1 MAVNVFASPREIYYG
16 AGAIK
21 SVTSLLGK
29 RTLVVT
35 DSGVKAQGL
44 ADRLG
49 EIIKVQGADL
59 AIFDQVEP
67 DPSRETAGKILAL
80 ALDFQPDLFIGLGG
94 GSSIDAAKA
103 TWVLY
108 ENPDMVDLSVIEVA
122 QKILQCVL
130 RKKAR
135 LIAIPTTS
143 GTGSEVTKAAVVT
156 DLTRTP
162 PYKASWNAPQIVPD
176 AAILDPELTVT
187 MPAQVTANTGFDAL
201 SYAVECYVL
210 TRPSDMVDALALWS
224 ARTICEWLP
233 KAVTN
238 GRDLQARDRMHT
250 ASLQAGLAFTNGTL
264 GLVHMLAHIIGAE
277 FHIPHGRAIA
287 YVLCPVFAF
296 FYSTRRERLVGLAKA
311 LDIQGANDTARVQ
324 ALLNFLNQLKK
335 NIGIPLSIKDTDLS
349 EDQFFSKLDSLMEVY
364 KVRLSVVTPAMRSML
379 GVPDSLEEV
388 RNLWLHAWNGT
399 TADLR

>member
-1 MAVNVFASPREIYYG
+1 MAVNIFTSPREIYYG

-21 SVTSLLGK
+21 SVTGLLGK
-29 RTLVVT
+29 RTLIVT
-35 DSGVKAQGL
+35 DSGVRAQGL

-49 EIIKVQGADL
+49 EIIKGQGADL

-80 ALDFQPDLFIGLGG
+80 AQDFQPDLFIGLGG

-108 ENPDMVDLSVIEVA
+108 ENPDLVDLSVIEVA

-143 GTGSEVTKAAVVT
+143 GTGSEVTKAAVIT

-162 PYKASWNAPQIVPD
+162 PYKGGWNAPQIVPD

-187 MPAQVTANTGFDAL
+187 MPVQVTANTGIDAL
-201 SYAVECYVL
+201 SHAVECYVL
-210 TRPSDMVDALALWS
+210 IKPSDMVDPLALWS

-233 KAVTN
+233 KAVVN
-238 GRDLQARDRMHT
+238 GRDLQARDRMHV

-264 GLVHMLAHIIGAE
+264 GLVHVLAHVLGAE

-296 FYSTRRERLVGLAKA
+296 FYSTRRERVVGLAKA
-311 LDIQGANDTARVQ
+311 LGLRGRNNAAKVQ
-324 ALLNFLNQLKK
+324 ALLNLFNQLKK
-335 NIGIPLSIKDTDLS
+335 DIGIPLSIKDTDLS
-349 EDQFFSKLDSLMEVY
+349 KDQFFSRLDSLMEVY
-364 KVRLSVVTPAMRSML
+364 NTRIGVLPPMMRSML
-379 GVPDSLEEV
+379 GVPDSIEEV
-388 RNLWLHAWNGT
+388 RALWLHAWNGT
-399 TADLR
+399 TADLK

>member
-1 MAVNVFASPREIYYG
+1 MAVNIFVSPREIYYG

-21 SVTSLLGK
+21 SVTGLLGK
-29 RTLVVT
+29 RALIVT
-35 DSGVKAQGL
+35 DSGVKAQGV
-44 ADRLG
+44 ADRLS
-49 EIIKVQGADL
+49 EIIKGQGVDL
-59 AIFDQVEP
+59 AVFDQVEP

-80 ALDFQPDLFIGLGG
+80 AQDFQPDLFIGLGG
-94 GSSIDAAKA
+94 GSSIDAGKA
-103 TWVLY
+103 AWVLY
-108 ENPDMVDLSVIEVA
+108 ENPDLVNLSVIEVA

-143 GTGSEVTKAAVVT
+143 GTGSEVTKAAVIT

-162 PYKASWNAPQIVPD
+162 PYKGGWNAPQIVPD

-201 SYAVECYVL
+201 SHAIECYVL
-210 TRPSDMVDALALWS
+210 IKPSDMVDPLALWS

-233 KAVTN
+233 KAVAN
-238 GRDLQARDRMHT
+238 GRDLQARDRMHV

-264 GLVHMLAHIIGAE
+264 GLVHVLAHVLGAE

-296 FYSTRRERLVGLAKA
+296 FYSTRRERLIGLAKA
-311 LDIQGANDTARVQ
+311 LNIQGANDAAKAQ
-324 ALLNFLNQLKK
+324 ALIQFFNKLKK
-335 NIGIPLSIKDTDLS
+335 DIGIPLSIKDSDLS
-349 EDQFFSKLDSLMEVY
+349 EDQFFSRLDSLMEVY
-364 KVRLSVVTPAMRSML
+364 NTRVGVLPPMMRSML
-379 GVPDSLEEV
+379 GVPDSIEDV
-388 RNLWLHAWNGT
+388 RALWLHAWNGT

>member
-1 MAVNVFASPREIYYG
+1 MAVNVFVSPREIYYG

-49 EIIKVQGADL
+49 EIIKGQGADL

-67 DPSRETAGKILAL
+67 DPSRETVGKILTQ

-108 ENPDMVDLSVIEVA
+108 ENPDWVHLLVIEVA

-143 GTGSEVTKAAVVT
+143 GTGSEVTKAAVIT

-162 PYKASWNAPQIVPD
+162 PYKAAWNAPQIVPD

-187 MPAQVTANTGFDAL
+187 MPPQITANTGFDAL
-201 SYAVECYVL
+201 SHAVECYVL
-210 TRPSDMVDALALWS
+210 TKPSDMVDALALWS
-224 ARTICEWLP
+224 ARTIFEWLP
-233 KAVTN
+233 KAVAN
-238 GRDLQARDRMHT
+238 GQNLQARERMQV

-264 GLVHMLAHIIGAE
+264 GLVHTLAHILGGE

-287 YVLCPVFAF
+287 YVICPVFAF
-296 FYSTRRERLVGLAKA
+296 FYSNRRQRVVGLAKS
-311 LDIQGANDTARVQ
+311 LGLRGRNNTAKVQ
-324 ALLNFLNQLKK
+324 ALLNLFNQLKK
-335 NIGIPLSIKDTDLS
+335 DIGIPLSIKDTNLS

-379 GVPDSLEEV
+379 GVPDSIEEV

-399 TADLR
+399 NADLN

>member
-1 MAVNVFASPREIYYG
+1 MAVNIFVSPREIYYG

-21 SVTSLLGK
+21 SVTGLLGK

-49 EIIKVQGADL
+49 EIIKGQGADL
-59 AIFDQVEP
+59 TIFDQVEP
-67 DPSRETAGKILAL
+67 DPSRETAGKILTL
-80 ALDFQPDLFIGLGG
+80 AQDFQPDLFIGLGG

-103 TWVLY
+103 TWILY
-108 ENPDMVDLSVIEVA
+108 ENLDWIHLSVIEVA

-143 GTGSEVTKAAVVT
+143 GTGSEATKAAVIT
-156 DLTRTP
+156 DLTKTP

-201 SYAVECYVL
+201 SHAVECYVL
-210 TRPSDMVDALALWS
+210 IKPSDMVDPLALWS

-233 KAVTN
+233 KAVAN
-238 GRDLQARDRMHT
+238 GRDLQARDRMHV

-264 GLVHMLAHIIGAE
+264 GLVHVLAHVLGAE

-296 FYSTRRERLVGLAKA
+296 FFSTRRERLVGLAKA
-311 LDIQGANDTARVQ
+311 LGIQEVYDVAKVE
-324 ALLNFLNQLKK
+324 ALINYINQLKK
-335 NIGIPLSIKDTDLS
+335 DIGIPLSIKDSGLS
-349 EDQFFSKLDSLMEVY
+349 EDQFFSRMDSLMEVY
-364 KVRLSVVTPAMRSML
+364 NVRLGVLPPMMKPML
-379 GVPDSLEEV
+379 GVPDSIEEV
-388 RNLWLHAWNGT
+388 RALWLHAWNGT
-399 TADLR
+399 TADLK

>member
-1 MAVNVFASPREIYYG
+1 MPINIFSSPREIYYG
-16 AGAIK
+16 AGAIE
-21 SVTSLLGK
+21 SVTQILGK
-29 RTLVVT
+29 RVLIVT
-35 DSGVKAQGL
+35 DPGVKDQGL

-49 EIIKVQGADL
+49 KIVKRQGAAL
-59 AIFDQVEP
+59 AIFGQVEP
-67 DPSRETAGKILAL
+67 DPSRETAGRILSL
-80 ALDFQPDLFIGLGG
+80 AQDFQPDLFIGLGG

-103 TWVLY
+103 AWVLY
-108 ENPDMVDLSVIEVA
+108 ENPDWIHLSVIEVA

-143 GTGSEVTKAAVVT
+143 GTGSEVTKMAVVT

-162 PYKASWNAPQIVPD
+162 PYKSAWSAPQIVPD

-187 MPAQVTANTGFDAL
+187 MPAQITANTGFDAL
-201 SYAVECYVL
+201 SHAVECYVL
-210 TRPSDMVDALALWS
+210 TSPSDMVDALAIWS
-224 ARTICEWLP
+224 ARIICEWLP
-233 KAVTN
+233 RAVAN
-238 GRDLQARDRMHT
+238 GRDLQARDRMHM

-264 GLVHMLAHIIGAE
+264 GLVHMLAHVIGAE

-311 LDIQGANDTARVQ
+311 LDIQGTDDRAKVQ

-335 NIGIPLSIKDTDLS
+335 DIGIPLSIKDTELS
-349 EDQFFSKLDSLMEVY
+349 ETQFFSRLDSVIEGY
-364 KVRLSVVTPAMRSML
+364 KTRLGVLDPMMRPIL
-379 GVPDSLEEV
+379 GVPDSIEEV
-388 RNLWLHAWNGT
+388 RALLLHAWNGT